1 MIRGTIYI
9 TCSRAALILSGF
21 VLNVIVGRWLGPEQF
36 GVFGIINS
44 IGTTIELI
52 LLSSLAKGV
61 SKFIAENERSI
72 RSIINGG
79 LLIQAISGL
88 FIFGVLFFGADLIAS
103 LLNDQEMAIYF
114 RMLSLFIPIA
124 GLAFVYESALNGIR
138 YFGNQAVITII
149 FHITRLIGAI
159 FFVYIGL
166 AVKVL
171 LKDGAFTGFY
181 NATLTISRM
190 PSFMVGAL
198 GVTLFP
204 LIVKSISENNEEL
217 TKRYISQS

>member
-21 VLNVIVGRWLGPEQF
+21 VLNVILGRWLGPEQF

-166 AVKVL
+166 S
-171 LKDGAFTGFY
+171 LKGA
-181 NATLTISRM
+181 I
-190 PSFMVGAL
+190 L
-198 GVTLFP
+198 G
-204 LIVKSISENNEEL
+204 LIVADIVRLFIGRCFCKVRISDSYAL
-217 TKRYISQS
+217 FHHDIACQYRYRSS